1 MEPKARDVRWTF
13 TRHDDR
19 LVSRRERSVET
30 IAVENVAP
38 EIVKS
43 EDLRS

>member
-1 MEPKARDVRWTF
+1 MEPKARDVG
-13 TRHDDR
+13 R
-19 LVSRRERSVET
+19 LHVTMIAWYRDGERSVET